1 MMMMMITLAL
11 CMAVASWSSTLSWLL
26 RKPSFLLLS
35 STWRQTNHWE
45 TVIWCLQPFK
55 KQMHGVPSYW
65 WFWFYIEIVIMI
77 LKPLPSS
84 FWAPQQA
91 PEALEPRLQNW
102 LKSID
107 KCLHLYSWKTS
118 KASMNMHRTVMS
130 QRMSKNLL
138 FWPRSR
144 ARAASSSASWREWNQ
159 DNAQAELES
168 KKTFQN
174 QPLASVNSWYLRIVP
189 RVEIQQLTFDW
200 WSLSHSSWAS
210 RICSSYIFLKFRTW
224 QVDSFQLFI
233 LEKF

>member
-1 MMMMMITLAL
+1 
-11 CMAVASWSSTLSWLL
+11 
-26 RKPSFLLLS
+26 
-35 STWRQTNHWE
+35 
-45 TVIWCLQPFK
+45 
-55 KQMHGVPSYW
+55 
-65 WFWFYIEIVIMI
+65 MI

-107 KCLHLYSWKTS
+107 KCLHIYSWKAS
-118 KASMNMHRTVMS
+118 KAAMNMHWTVMS

-159 DNAQAELES
+159 DNAQADAKAELES
-168 KKTFQN
+168 KKPFQN
-174 QPLASVNSWYLRIVP
+174 QPATSVKSWYLRIVP
-189 RVEIQQLTFDW
+189 RVEFQQLTFDW

-224 QVDSFQLFI
+224 QFDSFHSLSWKSFRGLWLNEI
-233 LEKF
+233 KIISRDWIRNCKNRHLSS